1 MTSFKYF
8 VSDTHRLCYYENFS
22 NNDYSNYHDANED
35 YI

>member
-8 VSDTHRLCYYENFS
+8 VSDTLRLYYYENF
-22 NNDYSNYHDANED
+22 NYYSNHHDANED

>member
-8 VSDTHRLCYYENFS
+8 VSDTLRLCYYENF
-22 NNDYSNYHDANED
+22 NYYSNYHDANED